1 MKHRFLGI
9 LALVVN
15 EKTYFCTRKLILLRG
30 ELLVEPAID
39 RNVG

>member
-15 EKTYFCTRKLILLRG
+15 EKTYFCTLLNFVTALTEAG
-30 ELLVEPAID
+30 TVFFK
-39 RNVG
+39 